1 LGIERLRAVLDT
13 NIYVAA
19 YLTRNPNSPSAEL
32 LKRWRNGEF
41 DVLYCLEMLYEIV
54 RKFREKSIP
63 PRYTVALIGDLKS
76 IGEAVPLR
84 PYEAPP
90 IILDDPD
97 DDIFVA
103 CARVGG
109 ATHIVTYDSHFEVLS
124 GEMEGIKILDGL
136 HFLYVVRK
144 DVKPECGA
152 EGRPETGDRR
162 REMDD
167 GRKGC

>member
-1 LGIERLRAVLDT
+1 MGIERLRAVLDT

-41 DVLYCLEMLYEIV
+41 DVLYCREMLYEIV

-76 IGEAVPLR
+76 LGQVVPLR
-84 PYEAPP
+84 RYVAPP

-109 ATHIVTYDSHFEVLS
+109 ATHIVTYDSHFEVLG

-144 DVKPECGA
+144 DIKPECGGGGG
-152 EGRPETGDRR
+152 EGEARIKD
-162 REMDD
+162 
-167 GRKGC
+167 KA